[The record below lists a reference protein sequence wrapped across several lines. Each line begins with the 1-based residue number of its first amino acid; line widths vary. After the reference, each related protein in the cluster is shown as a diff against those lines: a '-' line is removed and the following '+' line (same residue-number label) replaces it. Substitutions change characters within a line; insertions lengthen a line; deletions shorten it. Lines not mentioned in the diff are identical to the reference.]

1 MNVSQ
6 MMLYRITTYIGEK
19 ISQSEKKSLP
29 VKRVLFPSPLLL
41 PATMMFLGGPVLLV
55 LLSFIGPIALGGE
68 DVRGVPVALFEGLI
82 VLVLEWLGVFFL
94 LAVVRPNLFMEMN
107 EHELRMVSPLGL
119 VLPSFTERVPMD
131 AVLSVEAE
139 TVSIGDDGSQVLTL
153 QMKGQEAKSYRVISA
168 SRLEEAATL
177 LRANLLKRQ
186 EAPGSESSV
195 GQAPWE
201 NI

>member
-1 MNVSQ
+1 
-6 MMLYRITTYIGEK
+6 
-19 ISQSEKKSLP
+19 
-29 VKRVLFPSPLLL
+29 
-41 PATMMFLGGPVLLV
+41 MMFLGGPVLLV

-131 AVLSVEAE
+131 AVLNVEAE

-168 SRLEEAATL
+168 ARLEEAATL
-177 LRANLLKRQ
+177 LRANLQKRE
-186 EAPGSESSV
+186 EAPGSESSA

>member
-119 VLPSFTERVPMD
+119 VLPSFTERVPID

>member
-1 MNVSQ
+1 

>member
-1 MNVSQ
+1 
-6 MMLYRITTYIGEK
+6 
-19 ISQSEKKSLP
+19 
-29 VKRVLFPSPLLL
+29 
-41 PATMMFLGGPVLLV
+41 MMFLGGPVLLV